1 MVSILA
7 SDFGVSSAE
16 NSSSSSEDV
25 RIMPKEVTTSE
36 FEKQKKI
43 QSEQSNKIP
52 KVWTIDET
60 EEFGK
65 ILTIEDIIDLI
76 FEGEEHLWKL

>member
-43 QSEQSNKIP
+43 QSEQSNKIQ
-52 KVWTIDET
+52 KVWTIDKT

>member
-16 NSSSSSEDV
+16 NYSSEDV
-25 RIMPKEVTTSE
+25 RIIPKNVTTLE
-36 FEKQKKI
+36 FEEQELI
-43 QSEQSNKIP
+43 QSEPNNKTP
-52 KVWTIDET
+52 KVWTISKN

-65 ILTIEDIIDLI
+65 ILTIKCIIDLI

>member
-16 NSSSSSEDV
+16 NYSSEDV
-25 RIMPKEVTTSE
+25 RIIPKNVTTLE
-36 FEKQKKI
+36 FEEQELI
-43 QSEQSNKIP
+43 QSEPNNKTP
-52 KVWTIDET
+52 KVWTISKN

-65 ILTIEDIIDLI
+65 ILTIKCIIDLI
-76 FEGEEHLWKL
+76 CECEEHLWKL

>member
-52 KVWTIDET
+52 KVWTVDKT

>member
-1 MVSILA
+1 MVSVLA

>member
-36 FEKQKKI
+36 FEEQKKI

-52 KVWTIDET
+52 KVWTIDKT

>member
-16 NSSSSSEDV
+16 NYSSEDV
-25 RIMPKEVTTSE
+25 RIIPKNVTTLE
-36 FEKQKKI
+36 FEEQELI
-43 QSEQSNKIP
+43 QSEPNNKTP
-52 KVWTIDET
+52 KVWTISKN

-65 ILTIEDIIDLI
+65 ILTIKCIIDFI
-76 FEGEEHLWKL
+76 CEGEEHLWKL